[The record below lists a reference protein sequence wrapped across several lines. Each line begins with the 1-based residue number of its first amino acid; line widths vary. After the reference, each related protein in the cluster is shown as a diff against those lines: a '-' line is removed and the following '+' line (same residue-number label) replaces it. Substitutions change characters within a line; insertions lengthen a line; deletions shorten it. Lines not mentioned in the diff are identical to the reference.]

1 MRKSIIAGIATLS
14 LGVGLFAVAPQSRA
28 EDEKEMKGVLIDQHC
43 AEKFK
48 DKKNPEKAAMK
59 HTKECCLKCADG
71 GFELISG
78 KEEHKFDDASSAK
91 AKEYLEKH
99 DSTKVTIKATE
110 KDGKLSVSSIEEQK
124 KDEDKK

>member
-1 MRKSIIAGIATLS
+1 MRKSIITGIAALG

-28 EDEKEMKGVLIDQHC
+28 DDEKEIKGVLIDQHC
-43 AEKFK
+43 AEKFTS
-48 DKKNPEKAAMK
+48 KKNPEKAAMK
-59 HTKECCLKCADG
+59 HTKECCLKCADA
-71 GFELISG
+71 GFEIISG
-78 KEEHKFDDASSAK
+78 KEEKKFDDASNAK

-99 DSTKVTIKATE
+99 DSTKVVVKATE